1 MKLFSTDLAI
11 VNNAFSEESLEA
23 SLSDIKYTTEL
34 VRKEVQIS
42 DKNLGHCCS
51 LCMFAC
57 LPKVS
62 RISASVLASLRALT
76 FMSSSAELS
85 TTRQSVHCGMGLVS
99 TLLYFT

>member
-23 SLSDIKYTTEL
+23 SLSDL

-76 FMSSSAELS
+76 FMISSAALS